1 MNTTHQEYTYFA
13 FISYKRED
21 EKWAKWLQKKLE
33 SYGFPVS
40 LRKENPSLPAKIRP
54 IFRDQSELSGGNLK
68 EEIEKGLAGSKYLI
82 VICSPRAAKSPWVS
96 KEVQYFI
103 DHGKEEYI
111 IPFII
116 GGYPNAANPEDE
128 CFPEGLRQ
136 LSGEREILGV
146 NINEMGRDAAAIK
159 VIARMFCLR
168 FDTLWQRHER
178 AKRRK
183 RFAVVISVI
192 LFAIVGFGVGAY
204 MIYLNTQIIAE
215 RDRAEIQTM
224 IANNERNRA
233 NIERDNALK
242 ANINLAQAKDSILMQ
257 ANIIVQANK
266 NLEKSIRDL
275 AIERD
280 HVLKANLGMRK
291 NQGRTI
297 AEKARSLMDDGDIH
311 TALTILWEFENLTK
325 GDSTLLLV
333 PEIEEQMRRGLYL
346 YSIGEGQSVCSFST
360 PSLINKVYLT
370 PENNYILS
378 ANNDG
383 KIHIW
388 DYKTKK
394 ELRPFVGGSQY
405 DCKNLAIS
413 GDGKYIAFGGSLG
426 HELFIYN
433 ILTREIYKKFQNQ
446 YIKNIYAYKFS
457 PDNSYIAIGG
467 LSTLSVINL
476 KSGDFKGI
484 SLKDDSYINSIDF
497 NSDGSQI
504 ITGMGDGKTKIW
516 DARSLV
522 CQYIMNCGS
531 SSVNAAK
538 FVNDSIVLTGGD
550 NIYKWNL
557 KTLSG
562 ELLTT
567 YTPNEHDIM
576 EIVLHANKTD
586 FAFCQR
592 NGDVFLCNLNNHKLR
607 KKLDGNAGACF
618 GLAYDKNGD
627 NLITGYYNNI
637 IKIWDIHTTTVP
649 NILNYEYPIC
659 CKFMQNNRMCVLTDY
674 TCDST
679 FCFKYQFRIWDSVN
693 NKLIMHFPY
702 DTVRY
707 DSFVL
712 NTDES
717 IIALQTGYNTSIINW
732 REKSMLTQFKGE
744 ALAFHPNYNK
754 LLISRND
761 SLYEISLADINNP
774 VYITEHSSTISSAN
788 YNQEGNKVITSSWD
802 KTVKIIDMTNRNCT
816 HTIQNDQCVCVA
828 KFSPDGKYIISGGQ
842 DGQVHIYNA
851 LTYAE
856 IKCFNGYTH
865 WVKSANFS
873 PDGRFLITASAHQ
886 IIIWD
891 LLTMNRLE
899 TIPEVVLN
907 GYADFT
913 KDGKYIYFCGKKG
926 VKIYKF
932 RSHKEVLTE
941 VESIVNSRILTTEE
955 KTKYNLE

>member
-325 GDSTLLLV
+325 GDSTLPLV

-433 ILTREIYKKFQNQ
+433 ILTREIYK
-446 YIKNIYAYKFS
+446 
-457 PDNSYIAIGG
+457 
-467 LSTLSVINL
+467 
-476 KSGDFKGI
+476 
-484 SLKDDSYINSIDF
+484 
-497 NSDGSQI
+497 
-504 ITGMGDGKTKIW
+504 
-516 DARSLV
+516 
-522 CQYIMNCGS
+522 
-531 SSVNAAK
+531 
-538 FVNDSIVLTGGD
+538 
-550 NIYKWNL
+550 
-557 KTLSG
+557 
-562 ELLTT
+562 
-567 YTPNEHDIM
+567 
-576 EIVLHANKTD
+576 
-586 FAFCQR
+586 
-592 NGDVFLCNLNNHKLR
+592 
-607 KKLDGNAGACF
+607 
-618 GLAYDKNGD
+618 
-627 NLITGYYNNI
+627 
-637 IKIWDIHTTTVP
+637 
-649 NILNYEYPIC
+649 
-659 CKFMQNNRMCVLTDY
+659 
-674 TCDST
+674 
-679 FCFKYQFRIWDSVN
+679 
-693 NKLIMHFPY
+693 
-702 DTVRY
+702 
-707 DSFVL
+707 
-712 NTDES
+712 
-717 IIALQTGYNTSIINW
+717 
-732 REKSMLTQFKGE
+732 
-744 ALAFHPNYNK
+744 
-754 LLISRND
+754 
-761 SLYEISLADINNP
+761 
-774 VYITEHSSTISSAN
+774 
-788 YNQEGNKVITSSWD
+788 
-802 KTVKIIDMTNRNCT
+802 
-816 HTIQNDQCVCVA
+816 
-828 KFSPDGKYIISGGQ
+828 
-842 DGQVHIYNA
+842 
-851 LTYAE
+851 
-856 IKCFNGYTH
+856 
-865 WVKSANFS
+865 
-873 PDGRFLITASAHQ
+873 
-886 IIIWD
+886 
-891 LLTMNRLE
+891 
-899 TIPEVVLN
+899 
-907 GYADFT
+907 
-913 KDGKYIYFCGKKG
+913 
-926 VKIYKF
+926 
-932 RSHKEVLTE
+932 
-941 VESIVNSRILTTEE
+941 
-955 KTKYNLE
+955 